1 MSLRTNLA
9 TRPFY
14 NESAVRALVALAA
27 LVVVVMTAFNA
38 YELVSLTRRDREL
51 AAQAEAAEAR
61 ARALR
66 VDAGRLRTGID
77 AKHVADIAA
86 AAHEANLVI
95 DQRAFSWTVLFNQL
109 EASLPPTARVTSVSP
124 EVDEDGGLA
133 VSVAVLSRNVDAI
146 DHFLDALE
154 KTGSF
159 SNLLAQQESETK
171 EGLVKVTVHGRYEPP
186 AAVAPAGGGR

>member
-1 MSLRTNLA
+1 MTLRTNLA

-14 NESAVRALVALAA
+14 NERAVRLLVGLAA
-27 LVVVVMTAFNA
+27 VVVVGISALNA
-38 YELVSLTRRDREL
+38 WELASLTAKDRSL
-51 AAQAEAAEAR
+51 AAQASAAESR
-61 ARALR
+61 ARELR
-66 VDAGRLRTGID
+66 VESGRLRTGID

-109 EASLPPTARVTSVSP
+109 EDALPSSARVTAVSP
-124 EVDEDGGLA
+124 EVDDDGRLT
-133 VSVAVLSRNVDAI
+133 VSVGVLSRDVGTVDR
-146 DHFLDALE
+146 FLDALE

-171 EGLVKVTVHGRYEPP
+171 EGLVKVTVRGRYSPP